1 MAATMLAEE
10 MCQHKELAAQTGF
23 RGYFADP
30 NSHWQHGI
38 HENPNGTAWEY
49 LYMGR
54 IFGA

>member
-1 MAATMLAEE
+1 MLAEE